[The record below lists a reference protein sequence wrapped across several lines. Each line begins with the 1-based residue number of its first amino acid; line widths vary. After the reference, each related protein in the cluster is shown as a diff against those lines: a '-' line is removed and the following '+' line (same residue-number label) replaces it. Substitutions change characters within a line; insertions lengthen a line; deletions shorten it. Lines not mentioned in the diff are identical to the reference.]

1 MVIRCGYSAPR
12 YDALNFLIISCDR
25 EMIIEAKSYLK
36 EQTCLKSKE
45 TSNLNGL
52 LRQFVE
58 ASERILIFLEFF
70 DKFE

>member
-1 MVIRCGYSAPR
+1 
-12 YDALNFLIISCDR
+12 
-25 EMIIEAKSYLK
+25 MIIEAKSYLK

-70 DKFE
+70 AKFE